1 MDILDN
7 ARIIKQLTDKEDVW
21 ELWQILCG
29 INRELDEARHKIECI
44 RDGKD
49 CDDCEEWCFISTDRL
64 LSIPDTSIMKQQVE
78 SLNLE
83 ALHTWLIDE
92 STSKEDLQFRLN
104 KIQGIVGSMWSKD
117 DYVKVW
123 CLLNGFKPTP
133 NFEVGKEW
141 EIKKGIIPTKSL
153 SNQIYEVATQLD
165 RTQSEDE
172 IDKMVMRLNKVLL
185 DWFKVVG
192 FILGE
197 TYSMIEEAEQILNP
211 QPTQTETELQSN
223 MIETSK
229 EQKDPDIIPN
239 KEFLPNEYVDKA
251 FELAVTKHLIERQGE
266 VFKWIAERE
275 LLPYFCEHIY
285 ESVIDVIF
293 SNKYDK
299 RWECFSGWFIVKRS
313 KGKHKGE
320 ELPADA
326 KYIRRQKEDWYKRHH
341 LDKTEEFKPRRRQIV
356 DRIVEKIVDKMMQK

>member
-29 INRELDEARHKIECI
+29 INCELDEARHKIECI

-49 CDDCEEWCFISTDRL
+49 CDDCEEWCFISTGRL

-104 KIQGIVGSMWSKD
+104 KIKGIAGSMWSRN
-117 DYVKVW
+117 DYVRVW
-123 CLLNGFKPTP
+123 CMLNGFKPTSD
-133 NFEVGKEW
+133 FEVGKEW

-153 SNQIYEVATQLD
+153 SKQLYEVATQLD
-165 RTQSEDE
+165 KSQSEDE
-172 IDKMVMRLNKVLL
+172 VDKMVMRLNKVLL

-211 QPTQTETELQSN
+211 QPTQTETEPQKAPRNYNSI
-223 MIETSK
+223 MEDEDIK
-229 EQKDPDIIPN
+229 EVFDVFVERGYMEYTGKYYKWNKSHHLLAYFCEKVSLYFLNSTKTYEGKEATEWKSFGGLFEIDVNGKTEHPNNDRLRVYKNNWYRGKDRKKI
-239 KEFLPNEYVDKA
+239 EFLPDGYKGVEDI
-251 FELAVTKHLIERQGE
+251 LADLH
-266 VFKWIAERE
+266 
-275 LLPYFCEHIY
+275 
-285 ESVIDVIF
+285 
-293 SNKYDK
+293 
-299 RWECFSGWFIVKRS
+299 
-313 KGKHKGE
+313 
-320 ELPADA
+320 
-326 KYIRRQKEDWYKRHH
+326 
-341 LDKTEEFKPRRRQIV
+341 
-356 DRIVEKIVDKMMQK
+356 